1 MRRRAKPLLGCVAI
15 LLLATS
21 VAAQTPIT
29 RIINGQPTA
38 DFEAVGIVGSTD
50 AGGFCTG
57 TLISPIHVLTA
68 GHCAQFIDGDA
79 AGTFEVGG
87 KTYATTRIEIH
98 PAFDAITLENDV
110 AILELAEPVA
120 DVEPAQIFRGTPLV
134 GDELTIVGFGA
145 GGTPEGGAEGT
156 FGEKMVGVTFIDE
169 VNDLFIFWDFDSPN
183 ESNTAP
189 GDSGGPGFIEVA
201 GEMFIASITS
211 GGTSADASLGDTAF
225 NARVDTFAAWIDG
238 IAAVDVPG
246 GEIPGGEIPGGEI
259 PDDIPGEIPDDED
272 PSDDDPSDET
282 PVDETPTDQEQ
293 ECPGD
298 PVRQVIRDIV
308 AELLTFLASDSFT
321 SLLLDLADGLRGE
334 TATE

>member
-1 MRRRAKPLLGCVAI
+1 MSRRTKPLLGCCVI
-15 LLLATS
+15 VFLTTF
-21 VAAQTPIT
+21 VAAQTPIA

-38 DFEAVGIVGSTD
+38 NFEAVGIVGSTD

-68 GHCAQFIDGDA
+68 GHCAQFIDGDT
-79 AGTFEVGG
+79 AGTFEVDGT
-87 KTYATTRIEIH
+87 TYATTRIDIH

-120 DVEPAQIFRGTPLV
+120 GVEPAQIFRGTPLV

-145 GGTPEGGAEGT
+145 GGTPEGGATGA

-169 VNDLFIFWDFDSPN
+169 VNDLFIFWDFDSPD

-201 GEMFIASITS
+201 GEMFIASVTS
-211 GGTSADASLGDTAF
+211 GGTSAEASLGDTAF

-246 GEIPGGEIPGGEI
+246 GEIPGGEIPDEIPGDEIPGGEI
-259 PDDIPGEIPDDED
+259 PGGG
-272 PSDDDPSDET
+272 DPSDET
-282 PVDETPTDQEQ
+282 PGDETPTDQEQ

-298 PVRQVIRDIV
+298 AVRQVIRDIF

-321 SLLLDLADGLRGE
+321 SLLLDLADELRGE
-334 TATE
+334 TENE